1 MNYLFIIFLL
11 DMNVVDSFFIFYP
24 KLRICNTKFI
34 KCNQDYG
41 TEYDLEMDKDE
52 HFLHLLNS
60 NYSNENNTKTNN
72 TISTQNMFL
81 LNLHL
86 LLF

>member
-1 MNYLFIIFLL
+1 MNCLFIIFFLS
-11 DMNVVDSFFIFYP
+11 MNITDSFFIFYP
-24 KLRICNTKFI
+24 KFKLLNSKII

-52 HFLHLLNS
+52 RFFHSLNL
-60 NYSNENNTKTNN
+60 NYTKTND
-72 TISTQNMFL
+72 TISLTQNIVL

-86 LLF
+86 LPF

>member
-1 MNYLFIIFLL
+1 MNCLFIIFFLS
-11 DMNVVDSFFIFYP
+11 MNITDSFFIFYP
-24 KLRICNTKFI
+24 KLLNSKII

-52 HFLHLLNS
+52 LFFHSLNL
-60 NYSNENNTKTNN
+60 NYTKTND
-72 TISTQNMFL
+72 TINFTQNL

>member
-1 MNYLFIIFLL
+1 MNCLFIIFFLS
-11 DMNVVDSFFIFYP
+11 MNVVDSFFIFHP
-24 KLRICNTKFI
+24 KLRICNTKII

-52 HFLHLLNS
+52 SYLHLLNL
-60 NYSNENNTKTNN
+60 NYSNVNDTKVND
-72 TISTQNMFL
+72 TISTQNIIP

>member
-1 MNYLFIIFLL
+1 MNYLFIIFFLS
-11 DMNVVDSFFIFYP
+11 MNAVNSFFIFYP

-41 TEYDLEMDKDE
+41 TEYDLEMDNDE
-52 HFLHLLNS
+52 HFLHLLNL
-60 NYSNENNTKTNN
+60 NYSNKNNTNVN
-72 TISTQNMFL
+72 DTISTQNKVL

>member
-1 MNYLFIIFLL
+1 MNYLFIIFFLSI
-11 DMNVVDSFFIFYP
+11 NTVNSFFIFHP

-52 HFLHLLNS
+52 SYLHLLNS
-60 NYSNENNTKTNN
+60 NYSNVNDTNTNE
-72 TISTQNMFL
+72 TISIQNMVP